1 MTVIHHQA
9 GIFSINDSVIRP
21 EDHSRELRR
30 LFTTHPYNADLGSRL
45 ARRTPTRRGTA
56 DCFDSRDPLRY
67 SCPGSVPNAPPSRG
81 HNPHSKGMDSNTH
94 TSWLILHDTLPDI
107 LPLRCK
113 VRCCQ

>member
-21 EDHSRELRR
+21 EDRSGELRR

-56 DCFDSRDPLRY
+56 DRFDSRDPLRY
-67 SCPGSVPNAPPSRG
+67 SCPGSVPNSPPSRR
-81 HNPHSKGMDSNTH
+81 HNPHPKGMDSDAGTAR
-94 TSWLILHDTLPDI
+94 SALHDTLP
-107 LPLRCK
+107 
-113 VRCCQ
+113 